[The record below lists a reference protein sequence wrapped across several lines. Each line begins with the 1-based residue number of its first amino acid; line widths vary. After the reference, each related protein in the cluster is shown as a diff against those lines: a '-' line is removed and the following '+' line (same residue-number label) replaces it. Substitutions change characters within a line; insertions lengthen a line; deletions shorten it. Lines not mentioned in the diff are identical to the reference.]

1 MVGKDVKVITLPPD
15 QIAILKQNLA
25 PVGTAAIEAQD
36 KAGARA
42 FLAAY
47 TAWCRTARLVG
58 SGWCG
63 RCSCAWRWQRW
74 SA

>member
-1 MVGKDVKVITLPPD
+1 MAEAAGREYMVGKDVKVITLPPD

-47 TAWCRTARLVG
+47 TA
-58 SGWCG
+58 
-63 RCSCAWRWQRW
+63 
-74 SA
+74 